1 MFATFLCAYALL
13 LQPLLFLFLLNF
25 YQGPVH
31 HHLDPGTWSAVQ
43 IPKTL
48 NLDPGTW
55 SAGQI
60 QAGYE
65 IGHMCITP
73 RSSHRDLLKRADP
86 SHECHPT
93 LTHPSHEYH
102 PTLTHP
108 SHECQCRG
116 EVGEERMVSYPSSA
130 SFCFHA
136 DLCRGRGGASRSVA
150 VVEHL
155 AHSCGDTLASKRGST
170 GTCDQHV

>member
-93 LTHPSHEYH
+93 LTHPSHE
-102 PTLTHP
+102 
-108 SHECQCRG
+108 CQGRG